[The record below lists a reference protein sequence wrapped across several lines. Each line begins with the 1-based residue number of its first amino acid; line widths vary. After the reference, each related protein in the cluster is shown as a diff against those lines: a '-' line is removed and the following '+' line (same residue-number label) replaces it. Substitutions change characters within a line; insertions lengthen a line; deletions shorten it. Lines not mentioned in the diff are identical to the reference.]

1 VKIIFTLIFICL
13 AGFSFYFS
21 RARFRR
27 FKKKGT
33 YWSIG
38 YQSSSDPF
46 KWDPANATIYSP
58 DQLPIDATSLADP
71 FLFKHKDTLY
81 LFHEIVL
88 KSVAGGKIGVSV
100 YDTDSRKWIF
110 QAIVLDEP
118 FHLSYPYIFTH
129 DSEIYMIPESKAS
142 ESVRLYRATDFPLK
156 WELEEIIIKDKKY
169 VDPTICFWQ
178 NRFYLFV
185 TRKRRLYL
193 YHSESL
199 TKGWQLHAK
208 SPLKFWN
215 HGRCGGRIFEHDN
228 NLYRLAQ
235 EQAKGYGMG
244 VHCYQIC
251 ELSQT
256 KFKEIYVGNKRI
268 LKPFGDGWAKKGMH
282 HIDIL
287 KINDNNYFA
296 VFDGRGTNT

>member
-1 VKIIFTLIFICL
+1 MEILYTFTFICI
-13 AGFSFYFS
+13 AGLSFYFGKTKL
-21 RARFRR
+21 RR
-27 FKKKGT
+27 FKKKGY

-46 KWDPANATIYSP
+46 KWDPAKAKIYDR
-58 DQLPIDATSLADP
+58 DQLPIEAITLADP
-71 FLFKHKDTLY
+71 FLFKHKNTLY
-81 LFHEIVL
+81 LFHEVVL
-88 KSVAGGKIGVSV
+88 KSVPEAKIGVSV
-100 YDTDSRKWIF
+100 YDTDNSKWIF

-129 DSEIYMIPESKAS
+129 DSEIYMIPESKQAQ
-142 ESVRLYRATDFPLK
+142 SVRLYRATDFPLK
-156 WELEEIIIKDKKY
+156 WELEKIIIKDKKY

-185 TRKRRLYL
+185 TRKRRMYL

-199 TKGWQLHAK
+199 TEGWQLHVK
-208 SPLKFWN
+208 SPIKFWN
-215 HGRCGGRIFEHDN
+215 HGRCAGKIFEHN
-228 NLYRLAQ
+228 NILYRFAQ

-244 VHCYQIC
+244 VHCYQIR

-256 KFKEIYVGNKRI
+256 KYKEVYVGSKPI
-268 LKPFGDGWAKKGMH
+268 FKPFGDGWAKKGMH

-287 KINDNNYFA
+287 KISENNYFA
-296 VFDGRGTNT
+296 VFDGRSK